1 MSGPRL
7 VLVGPPGAGKTTV
20 GTVVAAQLGVGFL
33 DTDQLVETE
42 AGKTVADIFIEDGE
56 ERFRALE
63 HAAVVRALREHEGV
77 LALGGGAVMNDE
89 TRQALRAARVAA
101 LEVSLA
107 DAVARVGLARDR
119 PLLLDSPRAR
129 IAAMLRDRAP
139 LYAEVATRAFPTADR
154 PPDDIATEIVT
165 WLGSSTKDSGESA

>member
-1 MSGPRL
+1 MTAPRL

-20 GTVVAAQLGVGFL
+20 GTAVADRLGVGFL
-33 DTDQLVETE
+33 DTDQLVEAE

-63 HAAVVRALREHEGV
+63 HAAVLQALTGHDGV
-77 LALGGGAVMNDE
+77 LALGGGAVMDGR
-89 TRQALRAARVAA
+89 TRQALQEACVVA
-101 LEVSLA
+101 LQVTLA

-139 LYAEVATRAFPTADR
+139 LYDEVATRAVLTADR
-154 PPDDIATEIVT
+154 SPDDIATEIVT
-165 WLGSSTKDSGESA
+165 WLARDTGDPASHD